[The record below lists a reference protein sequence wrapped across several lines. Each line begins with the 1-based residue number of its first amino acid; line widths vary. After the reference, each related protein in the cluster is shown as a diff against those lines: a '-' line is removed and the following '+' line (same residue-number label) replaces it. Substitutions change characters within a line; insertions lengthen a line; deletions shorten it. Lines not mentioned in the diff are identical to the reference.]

1 MPQRIKPHT
10 TSFNDRLAKQKQ
22 RLEAEAA
29 KAAPGPVRDGLLK
42 RLRQLDVAARLNEW
56 LSSPSLRTPR

>member
-1 MPQRIKPHT
+1 MPPKPKPHT
-10 TSFNDRLAKQKQ
+10 TSFDARLRQQKQ

-42 RLRQLDVAARLNEW
+42 RLRQLDVAAHLNEW
-56 LSSPSLRTPR
+56 LSSPGLRAPR